1 MAASAMRLLALAL
14 VVSASSAF
22 TPLTARRSVVKY
34 DKSKPVP
41 ADAVDRALEA
51 AILAPCHFLSEP
63 WRFYTCGAETKAKL
77 CGLNEDKRAMF
88 EGVPEWLIVTWCSE
102 HDDGSKLSLEDH
114 AAAACA
120 TQNFML
126 SLAADGIGSKWMTGA
141 LGAAP
146 EDVLAAVGANDG
158 EKLLGAIWYGYP
170 DKALSPDNKS
180 PPRKMGLAGTRTDLP

>member
-1 MAASAMRLLALAL
+1 MLASAPTSLPAHPPLLSLPH
-14 VVSASSAF
+14 SAAAPAP
-22 TPLTARRSVVKY
+22 TTTILTTILTTIDNHHQPPL
-34 DKSKPVP
+34 
-41 ADAVDRALEA
+41 
-51 AILAPCHFLSEP
+51 I
-63 WRFYTCGAETKAKL
+63 
-77 CGLNEDKRAMF
+77 EDKRAMF

-146 EDVLAAVGANDG
+146 EDVLAAVGAKDG
-158 EKLLGAIWYGYP
+158 EKLLGAIWYGFP
-170 DKALSPDNKS
+170 AKALSPDNKS